1 MIYISKMAHSLKF
14 FAFMKALIL
23 LSNF

>member
-1 MIYISKMAHSLKF
+1 MIYVSKMAHSLKF